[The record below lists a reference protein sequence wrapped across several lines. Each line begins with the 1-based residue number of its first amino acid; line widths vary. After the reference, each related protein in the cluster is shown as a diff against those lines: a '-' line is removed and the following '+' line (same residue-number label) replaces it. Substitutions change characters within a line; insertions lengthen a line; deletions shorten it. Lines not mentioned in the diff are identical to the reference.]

1 MIDTCQR
8 HSWCTHQFY
17 AVAHLHTSYTP
28 VTHNHCNTIQYNTI
42 QYNTNTLP
50 IQIVTRTMS
59 LRWQNW
65 RHGQSLVAHG
75 KVYKKAQLTG
85 GGAYWAGRAVAA
97 HFLPEK
103 TGKLCT
109 PRSDNFSWQSRR
121 KWALSE
127 VSVISM
133 CEMGAAATTLTEV
146 VCCNCT
152 PWCPQALPQQKEASP
167 HSFIPSPTKKRQLL
181 SALGGFALALTRA
194 LSLDPAIE
202 VGRYGPFWSRF
213 AFIM

>member
-1 MIDTCQR
+1 MAKSTKKPSSLAAEPIGQGG
-8 HSWCTHQFY
+8 Q
-17 AVAHLHTSYTP
+17 
-28 VTHNHCNTIQYNTI
+28 
-42 QYNTNTLP
+42 LP
-50 IQIVTRTMS
+50 
-59 LRWQNW
+59 
-65 RHGQSLVAHG
+65 
-75 KVYKKAQLTG
+75 
-85 GGAYWAGRAVAA
+85 A
-97 HFLPEK
+97 HFLPPM
-103 TGKLCT
+103 GKPCSLPYHFLA

-167 HSFIPSPTKKRQLL
+167 HSFIPSLTKKRQLL

-213 AFIM
+213 AFII